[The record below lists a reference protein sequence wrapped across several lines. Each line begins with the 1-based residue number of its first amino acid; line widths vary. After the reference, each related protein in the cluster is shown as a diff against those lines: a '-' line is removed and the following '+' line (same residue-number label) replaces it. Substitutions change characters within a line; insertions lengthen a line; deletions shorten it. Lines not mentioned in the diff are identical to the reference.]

1 LPLLPRLRPVANDGS
16 LFGEAPVRRRAADS
30 PMRSPGFARHLEP
43 AKAGLTSGLPRVVA
57 GLFASCDPDHKLVRA
72 FERQMPCYAVE

>member
-1 LPLLPRLRPVANDGS
+1 
-16 LFGEAPVRRRAADS
+16 
-30 PMRSPGFARHLEP
+30 MRSPGLPATSPEP